1 MNTSEVDTDN
11 VSSKVNSDSV
21 TSGDT
26 IYQGINFSAL
36 KRELTLQKLW
46 RERTWKEI
54 LRHFVTALIFG
65 TLGSFIDIGTDGL
78 TAKSFIWGTNYT
90 KWVKN
95 LSEPANHGN
104 CVHITRFNPSPEY
117 EEIVCF
123 ERDPFWGLATVCFI
137 FFPGCH
143 LAEKVVRTI
152 LGKKSFFAQCLL
164 YVCLMLP
171 CLILFPLLLILVKL
185 VCLVNP
191 GPEWKSVNTRITG
204 MEGSV
209 ESAYQTILTL
219 FIIFSRAD
227 RQPSSVQIAS
237 LMASFA
243 MLTKT
248 AIADYLSPK
257 QPLKLK
263 DELKATASLSLLF
276 LSNGVFK
283 LLSLAIIITCLRMI
297 ALVTLFAVFI
307 GFTVLQRRAGCY
319 PKRFKDLAG
328 VSGGGEL
335 GDHHTTL
342 QVKGD
347 SRATKRQKMES
358 CLFYNII
365 LGICHV
371 IILTSVVTVANSDL
385 DSFNF
390 TVTGLD
396 LDFSNNATEQAQT
409 MSRVQSF
416 HISKRPGLVENLPLL
431 NGLFVGFLSA
441 MATNAILFYFQMWR
455 PMVEEEEVEQ
465 RESSEEMVEEVDMVE
480 IV

>member
-1 MNTSEVDTDN
+1 M
-11 VSSKVNSDSV
+11 
-21 TSGDT
+21 
-26 IYQGINFSAL
+26 
-36 KRELTLQKLW
+36 
-46 RERTWKEI
+46 
-54 LRHFVTALIFG
+54 TALIFRA
-65 TLGSFIDIGTDGL
+65 LGSFIDIGTDGL
-78 TAKSFIWGTNYT
+78 TAKSFIWGANYT

-152 LGKKSFFAQCLL
+152 LGKKSFFAQCPL

-185 VCLVNP
+185 VCLINP

-204 MEGSV
+204 MEGSL
-209 ESAYQTILTL
+209 ESAFQTILTL

-276 LSNGVFK
+276 LSNGAFK
-283 LLSLAIIITCLRMI
+283 LLSLAIMFTCLRKI
-297 ALVTLFAVFI
+297 AMFPSFVIPI
-307 GFTVLQRRAGCY
+307 GFLVLRRRAGCF
-319 PKRFKDLAG
+319 PKRFKHLAG
-328 VSGGGEL
+328 EEFGEYHL
-335 GDHHTTL
+335 TTL

-347 SRATKRQKMES
+347 SRATKRQKMER

-365 LGICHV
+365 FGTCHV
-371 IILTSVVTVANSDL
+371 IILTSLVTVANSDL

-409 MSRVQSF
+409 
-416 HISKRPGLVENLPLL
+416 
-431 NGLFVGFLSA
+431 
-441 MATNAILFYFQMWR
+441 
-455 PMVEEEEVEQ
+455 
-465 RESSEEMVEEVDMVE
+465 
-480 IV
+480 